1 MAIKLDLELVEL
13 NVVLNTLG
21 QLPHSQVEGL
31 VNKIR
36 QQAIPQVEQ
45 QQQEEPKEEEDKK

>member
-1 MAIKLDLELVEL
+1 MAIKLDLELAEL
-13 NVVLNTLG
+13 NVVLNTLS
-21 QLPHSQVEGL
+21 QLPLNQVEGL

-45 QQQEEPKEEEDKK
+45 QPEEPKEEETT

>member
-1 MAIKLDLELVEL
+1 MAIKLDLELAEV

-45 QQQEEPKEEEDKK
+45 PEEPKKEEDKK